1 MGVKDETA
9 ARVAFRGAASP
20 RGLGAPRGRGG
31 QERSPTKEEPVS
43 SPIDCALGTTADA
56 EAPSGAGTLIAL
68 AKRLRTQL
76 DELLGRAEA
85 TWSITTTADNASAT
99 ATRAGESGKSH
110 YITQVSGSFSAAAT
124 KLLTLSD
131 GGTVIANLHV
141 VNQRDIALAR
151 PLKLTAGQAAA
162 VTLAASGAA
171 GVVGA
176 VTLSGFTR

>member
-1 MGVKDETA
+1 M
-9 ARVAFRGAASP
+9 
-20 RGLGAPRGRGG
+20 
-31 QERSPTKEEPVS
+31 S
-43 SPIDCALGTTADA
+43 SPIDYAFGTTADV
-56 EAPSGAGTLIAL
+56 EVSAGPATLIAL

-85 TWSITTTADNASAT
+85 TWSVTTAADNASAT
-99 ATRAGESGKSH
+99 VTRAGESGKSH

-131 GGTVIANLHV
+131 GGTVVANLHV
-141 VNQRDIALAR
+141 VNQRDVVLAR

-162 VTLAASGAA
+162 VTLAAAGSA

-176 VTLSGFTR
+176 VTVQLAAW